1 MVEVIERVLPRLQE
15 YSNYLNRPIYGR
27 SILAWLKLAL
37 IYSFVIWLG
46 IIGWRGYLFYQDY
59 QALINKKN
67 NKISQLNRLKAS
79 VKNYRQKIEDINL
92 AYKEISKTFSQKKI
106 ALLKQKINSL
116 VKEIK
121 INKTGENIYPYNP
134 YRFVTFNYPIRLDQ
148 FFGKLE
154 SVTIDRVN
162 FTSRAVSDYKNALR
176 GVYLAFLGLQEKN
189 ISGKVKIAFVGNKI
203 ALFFVKGSGALFIKG
218 VGLKGLI
225 GNAEKVPYFPT
236 TTYFYRSSEKF
247 PNLTQIF
254 FGWDLEIKGEGLE

>member
-1 MVEVIERVLPRLQE
+1 MAEILKRILPRLQE

-27 SILAWLKLAL
+27 PILAWLKLAL

-59 QALINKKN
+59 QILINKKN
-67 NKISQLNRLKAS
+67 DKISQLNGLKTS
-79 VKNYRQKIEDINL
+79 VENYRQKIEDINL
-92 AYKEISKTFSQKKI
+92 AYKEISKTFSPRKI
-106 ALLKQKINSL
+106 ALLRKKINLL

-121 INKTGENIYPYNP
+121 IQKAGENIYPYNP
-134 YRFVTFNYPIRLDQ
+134 YRFITYNYPIRLER

-154 SVTIDRVN
+154 SVTIDKVN
-162 FTSRAVSDYKNALR
+162 FTSRAVSDYKNALKEI
-176 GVYLAFLGLQEKN
+176 YSAFLGLREKN
-189 ISGKVKIAFVGNKI
+189 ISGKVKIAIVGNKI
-203 ALFFVKGSGALFIKG
+203 ALFFVRGSGALFVKG
-218 VGLKGLI
+218 IGLKGLI

-236 TTYFYRSSEKF
+236 TTYFYRSLDKF